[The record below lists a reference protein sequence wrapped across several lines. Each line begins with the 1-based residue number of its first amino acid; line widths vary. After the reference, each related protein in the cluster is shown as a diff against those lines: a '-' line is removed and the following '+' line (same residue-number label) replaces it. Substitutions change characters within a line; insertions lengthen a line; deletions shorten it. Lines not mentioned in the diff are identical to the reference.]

1 MKCFKGF
8 DNNLKCRDFQYEI
21 GKTYVTAKAELCQ
34 EGFHA
39 CTNPLDVF
47 SYYNP
52 GESRYCE
59 VDLDGIVKGDSN
71 ESNDSKQA
79 GTKIT
84 IIREIDIIEY
94 TQLCAEYMKDH
105 ANVKKHQT
113 KDRSLAS
120 NSGVCSVASNS
131 GDCSVS
137 SNSGDCSV
145 SSNSGYGSVSSN
157 SGNRSVASNS
167 GDCSVA
173 SNSGDCS
180 LASNSGDYSLSS
192 NSGNRSLSSNSGNRS
207 LSSNSGHY
215 SVSSNSGNRS
225 VSSNSGNRSLSS
237 NSGHYSVSSNS
248 GHRSLA
254 STVGDSS
261 QAIVSGEQSL
271 AVAFGPNSKAK
282 GALGDL
288 LTLVEWA
295 DNKIINYETRKIDGK
310 HIKANT
316 FYEMINGKFV
326 ETE

>member
-8 DNNLKCRDFQYEI
+8 DKNLKCRDFQYEI
-21 GKTYVTAKAELCQ
+21 GKTYVTDHAELCQ

-94 TQLCAEYMKDH
+94 TQLCAEYMKAH
-105 ANVKKHQT
+105 ANVKEHQT
-113 KDRSLAS
+113 NDRSLAS
-120 NSGVCSVASNS
+120 NSG
-131 GDCSVS
+131 
-137 SNSGDCSV
+137 
-145 SSNSGYGSVSSN
+145 YGS
-157 SGNRSVASNS
+157 AS
-167 GDCSVA
+167 

-180 LASNSGDYSLSS
+180 LASNSGDFSVVSNSGVCSVAS
-192 NSGNRSLSSNSGNRS
+192 NSGNRSSASNSGDCS
-207 LSSNSGHY
+207 VASNI
-215 SVSSNSGNRS
+215 
-225 VSSNSGNRSLSS
+225 
-237 NSGHYSVSSNS
+237 

>member
-105 ANVKKHQT
+105 ANVKEHQT
-113 KDRSLAS
+113 KDRSLASNSGHYSVAS

-137 SNSGDCSV
+137 SNSG
-145 SSNSGYGSVSSN
+145 YGSVSSN
-157 SGNRSVASNS
+157 SGNYSVASNSGDWSVASNSGHYSVASNSGDRSVASNS
-167 GDCSVA
+167 GY
-173 SNSGDCS
+173 
-180 LASNSGDYSLSS
+180 YSLSS
-192 NSGNRSLSSNSGNRS
+192 NSGNW
-207 LSSNSGHY
+207 
-215 SVSSNSGNRS
+215 
-225 VSSNSGNRSLSS
+225 
-237 NSGHYSVSSNS
+237 SVSSNS

-282 GALGDL
+282 GALG
-288 LTLVEWA
+288 
-295 DNKIINYETRKIDGK
+295 
-310 HIKANT
+310 
-316 FYEMINGKFV
+316 
-326 ETE
+326 

>member
-8 DNNLKCRDFQYEI
+8 DKNLQCRDFQYEI
-21 GKTYVTAKAELCQ
+21 GKTYVTDHAELCQ

-47 SYYNP
+47 TYYNP
-52 GESRYCE
+52 AESRFCE
-59 VDLDGIVKGDSN
+59 VELDGIVNGGS
-71 ESNDSKQA
+71 EDSKQA

-94 TQLCAEYMKDH
+94 TQLCAEYMKAH
-105 ANVKKHQT
+105 SKSKEHQT

-120 NSGVCSVASNS
+120 NSGHYSVA
-131 GDCSVS
+131 
-137 SNSGDCSV
+137 
-145 SSNSGYGSVSSN
+145 SNSGYGSVSSN
-157 SGNRSVASNS
+157 SGYCSVARNS
-167 GDCSVA
+167 GDRSVA

-180 LASNSGDYSLSS
+180 LASNSGYCSVARNSGDRSVAS
-192 NSGNRSLSSNSGNRS
+192 NSGDWSVA
-207 LSSNSGHY
+207 SNSGHY
-215 SVSSNSGNRS
+215 SVASNSGNRSVASNSGNRS
-225 VSSNSGNRSLSS
+225 VSSNSGNWSVSS
-237 NSGHYSVSSNS
+237 NSGNRSLSSNS

-295 DNKIINYETRKIDGK
+295 DNKIINYRTRKIDGK